1 MQQVVI
7 ANRLT
12 DGVVVF
18 LGKDRR
24 WVERLEDCPPTDES
38 EEANALLAVGAK
50 AEEDQLVVGPDLIE
64 VNVSDGAVVPVK
76 MREAMRAKGPSIRT
90 DLGKQAGN

>member
-1 MQQVVI
+1 
-7 ANRLT
+7 
-12 DGVVVF
+12 
-18 LGKDRR
+18 
-24 WVERLEDCPPTDES
+24 VERLEDCPPTDES
-38 EEANALLAVGAK
+38 EEASALLAVGAK

-64 VNVSDGAVVPVK
+64 VNVSEGAVVPVK